1 LDEAT
6 LMPLQKIIDKI
17 LQEARAEAEGILDAA
32 RAEAKAIETAGKAE
46 AEKQKAQK
54 IANAADSLKSEK
66 LKNLALLNLEM
77 RKSILK
83 TRRDMMDEVFDK
95 SVQEL
100 EQLRAESQRKLIQK
114 IVGNFIP
121 TETCEIIV
129 AADEIDKFTLL
140 LSSLWGVVFTK
151 FCKVTPS
158 KKSIGGGF
166 IIRTRGLELDCT
178 YERLINEQ
186 RQQLEFDVA
195 QILFPENASNKK

>member
-1 LDEAT
+1 
-6 LMPLQKIIDKI
+6 MPLQKIIDKI
-17 LQEARAEAEGILDAA
+17 LQEARAEADGILDTA
-32 RAEAKAIETAGKAE
+32 RSEAKAIEAAGRVE
-46 AEKQKAQK
+46 AEKEKAQRISK
-54 IANAADSLKSEK
+54 AADSLKSEK

-83 TRRDMMDEVFDK
+83 TRRDLMDEVFAK

-100 EQLRAESQRKLIQK
+100 KHLRPEAQRKLIQN
-114 IVGNFIP
+114 ILGAFIP

-129 AADEIDKFTLL
+129 ADDEADKFTLL

-151 FCKVTPS
+151 FCKVMPD
-158 KKSIGGGF
+158 KKKVGGGF
-166 IIRTRGLELDCT
+166 IIRTRGMELDCT

-195 QILFPENASNKK
+195 RILFPEGASNKK